1 MKVKKRSVKT
11 ALELIDDDMV
21 VDLGGG
27 ETNGYLVEYLNETQ
41 KDVSV
46 VTLSFV
52 REQVCIQE
60 VIAYTADGYTGTIEN
75 GEIRDAL
82 LY

>member
-1 MKVKKRSVKT
+1 
-11 ALELIDDDMV
+11 MV
-21 VDLGGG
+21 VGLGGG
-27 ETNGYLVEYLNETQ
+27 ETIGYLVEYLNDAQ

-52 REQVCIQE
+52 REQPCIQT
-60 VIAYTADGYTGTIEN
+60 VIVYTADGHTGTIKN
-75 GEIRDAL
+75 GETRDAL